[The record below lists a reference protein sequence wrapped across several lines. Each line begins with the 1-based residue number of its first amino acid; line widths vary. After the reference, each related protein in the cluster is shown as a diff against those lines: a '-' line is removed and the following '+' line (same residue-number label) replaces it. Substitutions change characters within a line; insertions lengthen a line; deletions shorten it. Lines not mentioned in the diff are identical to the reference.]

1 MQTNATIDTVIFDLD
16 GTLLYTLEDLTDA
29 VNYALRVCGLPP
41 RSIDEIRMFVG
52 NGIKKLMMRVMPE
65 GEENPLFE
73 KAFEAFKTYYAL
85 HCNDKTR
92 AYDGVQALLREL
104 KNAGYALAIVSNK
117 VDSAVKALRDMYFQD
132 VTVAIG
138 DREGMR
144 RKPAPDSVLLA
155 LQELGKEKE
164 HAVYVGD
171 SDVDLQTARNAGLPC
186 ISVLW
191 GFRDREFLTAQGA
204 EIFAELPAEV
214 MELIKSMERQGE
226 KQ

>member
-1 MQTNATIDTVIFDLD
+1 MRTNAAIDTVIFDLD
-16 GTLLYTLEDLTDA
+16 GTLLYTLEDLTDS
-29 VNYALRVCGLPP
+29 VNYALRVCSLPP

-52 NGIKKLMMRVMPE
+52 NGIRKLMTRVVPG

-73 KAFEAFKTYYAL
+73 KAFEAFKTYYAI

-144 RKPAPDSVLLA
+144 RKPAPDSVFLA
-155 LQELGKEKE
+155 LQELGKEKA

-204 EIFAELPAEV
+204 GIFAELPMEV